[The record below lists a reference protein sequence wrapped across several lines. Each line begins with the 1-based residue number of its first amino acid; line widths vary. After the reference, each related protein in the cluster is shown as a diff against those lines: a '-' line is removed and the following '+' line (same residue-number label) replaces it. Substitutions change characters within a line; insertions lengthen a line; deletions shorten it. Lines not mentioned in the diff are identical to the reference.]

1 MADLR
6 DDIHFS
12 VEETFQDVL
21 RRRQEQGAY
30 TQEAYDELVDE
41 VLNEKLDRGELSDDD
56 ELMEWKE
63 QLQNRWHEVQQLDSD
78 AGTNELDM

>member
-12 VEETFQDVL
+12 VEETFQEVL
-21 RRRQEQGAY
+21 RKRQEQGAY

-78 AGTNELDM
+78 AGTNEPDM